1 MKAWLLDNMGDGVD
15 KLRVGEL
22 PEPKPR
28 ANEVVLDVRFA
39 GLNPADRYLAEN
51 LYPAKPTFP
60 HVLGRDG
67 MGIVS
72 AVGPGVRDVNVGEKR
87 LLLRGEVGIN
97 RPGTFAERAVVP
109 VESLA
114 RMPADWSDEEAAGA
128 ATVYITAHQA
138 IHQWGDLPGDA
149 VVLVT
154 GASGGVGIATIH
166 LASALGHTVIG
177 LSRDPEKSK
186 KLRELG
192 AAATFDPNDK
202 DWRRKLKDHLGKRR
216 VDLVVENIG
225 GQLFSDCVDT
235 LGDRG
240 RVSVVGRLAGPVPNF
255 NTASLIFRRVRI
267 AGVQVGAYT
276 NAETRAAW
284 DEIVALLT
292 KIDVKPIVDRVFPF
306 DELKGAFA
314 RLAEGPMGK
323 VLLDVRG

>member
-15 KLRVGEL
+15 KLHVGEL

-28 ANEVVLDVRFA
+28 ENEVVLDVRFA

-51 LYPAKPTFP
+51 LYPAKPTLP

-67 MGIVS
+67 MGVVS
-72 AVGPGVRDVNVGEKR
+72 SIGPGVKGINIGEKI
-87 LLLRGEVGIN
+87 LLLRGDVGIN
-97 RPGTFAERAVVP
+97 RPGTFAERVVVP

-114 RMPADWSDEEAAGA
+114 RILESWSDEEAAGA
-128 ATVYITAHQA
+128 ATVYLTAHQS
-138 IHQWGDLPGDA
+138 IFQWDDLPPQA

-154 GASGGVGIATIH
+154 GASGGVGVATIH
-166 LASALGHTVIG
+166 LARALGYTAIG

-186 KLRELG
+186 KLRGLG
-192 AAATFDPNDK
+192 ADATFDPNDK
-202 DWRRKLKDHLGKRR
+202 DWRKRLKEHLGRRR
-216 VDLVVENIG
+216 VDLVIENVG

-267 AGVQVGAYT
+267 GGVQVGAYT

-292 KIDVKPIVDRVFPF
+292 KIDARPIVDRVFPF
-306 DELKGAFA
+306 DQLKQAFA

-323 VLLDVRG
+323 VLLRLT

>member
-15 KLRVGEL
+15 KLHVGDL

-28 ANEVVLDVRFA
+28 ENEVVLDVRFA
-39 GLNPADRYLAEN
+39 ALNPADRYLAEN
-51 LYPAKPTFP
+51 LYPAKPTLP

-67 MGIVS
+67 MGVVS
-72 AVGPGVRDVNVGEKR
+72 SIGPGVKGINVGEKM

-97 RPGTFAERAVVP
+97 RPGMFAERAAVP

-114 RMPADWSDEEAAGA
+114 RILESWSDEEAAGA
-128 ATVYITAHQA
+128 ATVYLTAHQS
-138 IHQWGDLPGDA
+138 IFQWGDLPPQA

-154 GASGGVGIATIH
+154 GASGGVGVATIQ
-166 LASALGHTVIG
+166 LALALGHTAIG
-177 LSRDPEKSK
+177 LSRDPAKSK
-186 KLRELG
+186 KLRDLG

-202 DWRRKLKDHLGKRR
+202 DWRKRLKETLGKRR

-225 GQLFSDCVDT
+225 GQLFSDCIDT

-240 RVSVVGRLAGPVPNF
+240 RVSVVGRLAGPVPEF
-255 NTASLIFRRVRI
+255 NTASLIFRRIRI
-267 AGVQVGAYT
+267 GGVQVGAYT

-284 DEIVALLT
+284 DEIVALLGKT
-292 KIDVKPIVDRVFPF
+292 GAKPIVDRVFPF
-306 DELKGAFA
+306 DQLKGAFA

-323 VLLDVRG
+323 VLLRVR